1 MYLSAWIFI
10 GVLVGWAAGR
20 ILEGNGYGPLMD
32 MVMGIGGAVAGGL
45 LMRAAGFH
53 GFGGT
58 VVTSMV
64 ASIGAALL
72 TMVVGFANRRTIYAR
87 AS

>member
-1 MYLSAWIFI
+1 MYLLAWIFI

-32 MVMGIGGAVAGGL
+32 MVMGIGGAVASGL

-53 GFGGT
+53 GFGGA

-64 ASIGAALL
+64 AIIGATLL
-72 TMVVGFANRRTIYAR
+72 TMVVGFANGRRIYVR

>member
-1 MYLSAWIFI
+1 MYLLAWIFI

-20 ILEGNGYGPLMD
+20 ILEGNGYGPLRD
-32 MVMGIGGAVAGGL
+32 AVMGIGGAVAGGL

-53 GFGGT
+53 GFSGT
-58 VVTSMV
+58 VATSMV
-64 ASIGAALL
+64 AVIGAALL
-72 TMVVGFANRRTIYAR
+72 TMAVGYANGRRIYLR

>member
-1 MYLSAWIFI
+1 MYLLAWIFI

-20 ILEGNGYGPLMD
+20 ILEGNGSGPLME
-32 MVMGIGGAVAGGL
+32 MGLGVGGAVAGGL

-64 ASIGAALL
+64 AVIGAALL
-72 TMVVGFANRRTIYAR
+72 TMVVGFANGRRTYAR

>member
-1 MYLSAWIFI
+1 MNLLASIFI

-20 ILEGNGYGPLMD
+20 ILEGNGYDPLMD

-45 LMRAAGFH
+45 LMRAAGLH

-58 VVTSMV
+58 NVTSMV
-64 ASIGAALL
+64 AVIGAALL
-72 TMVVGFANRRTIYAR
+72 PMVVGFANGRRIYAR

>member
-1 MYLSAWIFI
+1 MYLLAWVFI

-20 ILEGNGYGPLMD
+20 SLEGNGYGALMD
-32 MVMGIGGAVAGGL
+32 VVMGIGGAVAGGF
-45 LMRAAGFH
+45 LMRAAGLR
-53 GFGGT
+53 GFSGT

-64 ASIGAALL
+64 AVIGAAFL
-72 TMVVGFANRRTIYAR
+72 TMVVGFANGRRIYVR